1 MVTVMATAMVTGKKE
16 IHNRNHFHG
25 KRRIVTI

>member
-1 MVTVMATAMVTGKKE
+1 MVTVMAMATGKKE

-25 KRRIVTI
+25 KCRIVTI